1 MIALLHDSANS
12 FIVRPAENDLKSNGF
27 LDNYSMKAT
36 KREQVNDKLIVL
48 KLLSNYTRDL
58 MTLYEYSYTY
68 SIY

>member
-27 LDNYSMKAT
+27 LDNYSMKA
-36 KREQVNDKLIVL
+36 KREQVDDKLIVL
-48 KLLSNYTRDL
+48 KLFTSNYTRDL
-58 MTLYEYSYTY
+58 KTSYEYSYTY

>member
-1 MIALLHDSANS
+1 LHDSANS

-27 LDNYSMKAT
+27 LDNYSMKA

-48 KLLSNYTRDL
+48 KLFTSNYTRDL

>member
-27 LDNYSMKAT
+27 LDNYSMKA

-48 KLLSNYTRDL
+48 KLFTSNYTRDL

>member
-27 LDNYSMKAT
+27 LDNYSMKA

-58 MTLYEYSYTY
+58 KTSYEYSYTY

>member
-1 MIALLHDSANS
+1 MIAVLHDSANS

-27 LDNYSMKAT
+27 LDNYSMKA

-48 KLLSNYTRDL
+48 KLFTSNYTRDL

>member
-1 MIALLHDSANS
+1 MIAVLHDSANS

-27 LDNYSMKAT
+27 LDNYSMKA

-58 MTLYEYSYTY
+58 KTSYEYSYTY

>member
-1 MIALLHDSANS
+1 MIAVLHDSANS

-27 LDNYSMKAT
+27 LDIYSMKA

-58 MTLYEYSYTY
+58 KTSYEYSYTY